1 MKITLVGHASKAK
14 HLNYAMNVR
23 AAKWQ
28 TIPTVGMTTN
38 SPSNLFTFTQ
48 PSDAPELGTADCYVL
63 HVHAV
68 WECQMHG
75 KEKRTSAR
83 LFR

>member
-1 MKITLVGHASKAK
+1 
-14 HLNYAMNVR
+14 MNVR
-23 AAKWQ
+23 GSQLQ
-28 TIPTVGMTTN
+28 TIPSVGMTTN

-48 PSDAPELGTADCYVL
+48 HSVAPELGTADGYVL
-63 HVHAV
+63 RVYAV
-68 WECQMHG
+68 WECQMHD